1 MKRRGGNCRVTTMT
15 AGREKGGKKNSR
27 LPLFVFPPLF
37 LFLLRS
43 KNRKRKQIIMAA
55 GDGLLQLDP
64 GEHVYPP
71 EGRAEARKEERKKE
85 RPRTSTFSLKRQP
98 PLFNLENEK
107 LPKNSPPPSSQ
118 PYLSSVGAPLPLR
131 APQERHRHAQPPQ
144 SGLRPRRLQAQ
155 DDRPEKVR
163 RPAVERDCR
172 AGHDQGGA
180 RKSLLLLFLT
190 PFFPLFRVAALPLRT
205 REQVVRGRMRARRGW
220 HDLSGAS

>member
-15 AGREKGGKKNSR
+15 AGREKGGEKNSR

-107 LPKNSPPPSSQ
+107 LPKNSPPPLLPTLPLQRRSSASASSSARTS
-118 PYLSSVGAPLPLR
+118 PPRSASTIRAPTASPSSSRRPPRKSSPSGRRAGLSSR
-131 APQERHRHAQPPQ
+131 A
-144 SGLRPRRLQAQ
+144 RPRR
-155 DDRPEKVR
+155 
-163 RPAVERDCR
+163 C
-172 AGHDQGGA
+172 
-180 RKSLLLLFLT
+180 T
-190 PFFPLFRVAALPLRT
+190 
-205 REQVVRGRMRARRGW
+205 
-220 HDLSGAS
+220 